1 MADGADN
8 GDDEM
13 KFQVGKT
20 YSTRSIGDHNCIIS
34 VTIEKRTD
42 KTVTATVRGERK
54 NFRIKLDYMGAE
66 SIMPWGRF
74 SMAPTITARG

>member
-1 MADGADN
+1 
-8 GDDEM
+8 M
-13 KFQVGKT
+13 KFEIGKT
-20 YSTRSIGDHNCIIS
+20 YTTRSVCDHNCIIS

-66 SIMPWGRF
+66 SFIPWGNY
-74 SMAPTITARG
+74 SMSPIITAKG